1 MGGNIGKLVLY
12 LIKRTK
18 YTIHRLLINCF
29 SIFVFHFSFFIFHY
43 SYAQDTTTTAPRPNY
58 KALHWLMAAE
68 AVAYPSVVYGLSSAW
83 YKGNTSNFRVI
94 DDSQEW
100 LQIDKIGHFYTSYQI
115 CRGTAALYR
124 QTGVTAKQAAIYGA
138 ISGFMFLTPIEIL
151 DGFQSDYGFSPSD
164 MAANVLGPAAF
175 LGQYALWGEA
185 RIQPKWS
192 FHNTNL
198 AALRPELLGR
208 NNTER
213 WLKDYN
219 GQTYWFSANLHSFWP
234 KSNIPKW
241 LNVAVGYGVQDMISA
256 EVPKSQLLGYNP
268 YRQYYLSLD
277 VDFTKIQTKKRW
289 LKTIF
294 LMVNSLKIPAPAIEF
309 NRTGVKLHGFY
320 F

>member
-1 MGGNIGKLVLY
+1 MKS
-12 LIKRTK
+12 IKYKTRR
-18 YTIHRLLINCF
+18 RLLKCF
-29 SIFVFHFSFFIFHY
+29 SFFVFHFSLFIFHF
-43 SYAQDTTTTAPRPNY
+43 SQAQDSTIAPAPRPNY
-58 KALHWLMAAE
+58 KSLRWLMAAE
-68 AVAYPSVVYGLSSAW
+68 AATYTATVVGLSSAW
-83 YKGNTSNFRVI
+83 YQNNDYSRFRII
-94 DDSQEW
+94 DDSHEW
-100 LQIDKIGHFYTSYQI
+100 LQIDKVGHFYTSYQI
-115 CRGTAALYR
+115 CRASAALYR
-124 QTGVTAKQAAIYGA
+124 NTGVSQKQAAIYGA

-164 MAANVLGPAAF
+164 MAANVLGPVAF

-192 FHNTNL
+192 FRNTNL
-198 AALRPELLGR
+198 AAIRPELLGR

-219 GQTYWFSANLHSFWP
+219 GQTYWFSANLYSFWP
-234 KSNIPKW
+234 KSKLPKW

-256 EVPKSQLLGYNP
+256 EIPKSRLLGYSP

-277 VDFTKIQTKKRW
+277 LDFTKIQTKKRW

-294 LMVNSLKIPAPAIEF
+294 LMANSLKIPAPAIEF
-309 NRTGVKLHGFY
+309 SRNGVKLHGLY